1 MKATELRL
9 GNFVKW
15 VERIESV
22 KQLFED
28 GVGIAYEQ
36 DSDYW
41 TQMIEADDLEG
52 IPLTPEIFVLNG
64 FGEDNNGHFLLDLQT
79 HYLEI
84 IPMKDGFYPMYGQKR
99 ETSGDNDNMVSLNRI
114 DYVHQL
120 QNLYFALTGEELN
133 INLC

>member
-1 MKATELRL
+1 MKANELRI
-9 GNFVKW
+9 GNW
-15 VERIESV
+15 VSFYHSISGET
-22 KQLFED
+22 FN
-28 GVGIAYEQ
+28 EQ
-36 DSDYW
+36 IWPEWFISDADQNDSSP
-41 TQMIEADDLEG
+41 

-99 ETSGDNDNMVSLNRI
+99 ETSGDNDNLVTLNRI

-120 QNLYFALTGEELN
+120 QNLYFVLTGEELN
-133 INLC
+133 IDLC